1 MFLSIFIDSEDFL
14 MKMCKIKNQEKPLF
28 IRVSLGVAI
37 NRNQPPNTL

>member
-28 IRVSLGVAI
+28 IRVSFGVAI
-37 NRNQPPNTL
+37 NRNQPPDTL